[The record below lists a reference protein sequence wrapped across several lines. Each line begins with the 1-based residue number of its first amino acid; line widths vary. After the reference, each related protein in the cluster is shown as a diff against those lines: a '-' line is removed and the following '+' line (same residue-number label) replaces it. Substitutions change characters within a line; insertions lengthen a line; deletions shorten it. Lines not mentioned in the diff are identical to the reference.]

1 MDHLLPVP
9 VAPQP
14 SSLLKHAD
22 QVSKY
27 AESALSANTRR
38 GYRADWRDFAAWCE
52 ARSQVSLPAQPETVA
67 SYLAD
72 RAQSLR
78 TSTLA
83 RRQVSISQAHE
94 LAGLPNPCKDAR
106 VRTVWQGI
114 TREHGAPPKKK
125 KAMAVND
132 LRLLVGSCAT
142 DLVGCRDK
150 ALLLIGF
157 FTGMRRSE
165 IVSLDVE
172 DITVDED
179 KGVRLL
185 LRRSKTDATGMGRE
199 VGVPVGRHA
208 ATCPVLA
215 LRAWLHASGIS
226 RGPLFRPLTRWGTVR
241 GSRLSAHA
249 VSLLIKK
256 RTAALG
262 LDPDLYAGHS
272 LRSGMITAAAR
283 AGVAEHV
290 IARTTNHRS
299 IATLRGYIQSA
310 NLLQE
315 HPAHALDL

>member
-1 MDHLLPVP
+1 
-9 VAPQP
+9 
-14 SSLLKHAD
+14 
-22 QVSKY
+22 
-27 AESALSANTRR
+27 
-38 GYRADWRDFAAWCE
+38 
-52 ARSQVSLPAQPETVA
+52 
-67 SYLAD
+67 
-72 RAQSLR
+72 
-78 TSTLA
+78 
-83 RRQVSISQAHE
+83 
-94 LAGLPNPCKDAR
+94 
-106 VRTVWQGI
+106 
-114 TREHGAPPKKK
+114 
-125 KAMAVND
+125 MAVND
-132 LRLLVGSCAT
+132 LRLLVESCGI

-165 IVSLDVE
+165 IVALDVE
-172 DITVDED
+172 DVSVEED
-179 KGVRLL
+179 QGLRLL
-185 LRRSKTDATGMGRE
+185 IRRSKTDSIGMGRE

-226 RGPLFRPLTRWGTVR
+226 KGPLFRPLTRWGTVR
-241 GSRLSAHA
+241 DKRLSPYA
-249 VSLLIKK
+249 VSVLIKK

-290 IARTTNHRS
+290 IARTTNHKS

-310 NLLQE
+310 NVLKE

>member
-1 MDHLLPVP
+1 MDHLVPAPVT
-9 VAPQP
+9 PQ
-14 SSLLKHAD
+14 SSPLMEHAE
-22 QVSKY
+22 QVSHY
-27 AESALSANTRR
+27 AESALSKNTRR
-38 GYRADWRDFAAWCE
+38 GYRADWADFSTWCE
-52 ARSQVSLPAQPETVA
+52 ARSLNSLPAAPETVA

-78 TSTLA
+78 TSTMA
-83 RRQVSISQAHE
+83 RRKVAISQAHE
-94 LAGLPNPCKDAR
+94 LAGLHNPSKDAR

-132 LRLLVGSCAT
+132 LRLLVGSCGG

-165 IVSLDVE
+165 IVSVDVE

-179 KGVRLL
+179 KGVWLL

-208 ATCPVLA
+208 STCPVLA

-226 RGPLFRPLTRWGTVR
+226 RGPLFRPLTR
-241 GSRLSAHA
+241 
-249 VSLLIKK
+249 
-256 RTAALG
+256 
-262 LDPDLYAGHS
+262 
-272 LRSGMITAAAR
+272 
-283 AGVAEHV
+283 
-290 IARTTNHRS
+290 
-299 IATLRGYIQSA
+299 
-310 NLLQE
+310 
-315 HPAHALDL
+315 